1 MLYSCEHKNWLMNP
15 LQLGLE
21 LNLKLILLSS
31 LIVKWSFPFER
42 VYVEVLFVW
51 NFVKVS
57 GLAFRRN
64 IPWTIISVIIGYR
77 SNRFAVAPNFS
88 TPLLMSNHEKVNMQL
103 ANGQHLVLID
113 RRLPIFV
120 VHRNVCFSDNGTQ
133 DLGYSVIKFD
143 NERRDGKIDI
153 NLTTNGFVVKVF
165 SNNASESELKNIGK
179 KTVLGNVLF
188 LRFFRYVTRILQKQ
202 IS

>member
-1 MLYSCEHKNWLMNP
+1 
-15 LQLGLE
+15 
-21 LNLKLILLSS
+21 
-31 LIVKWSFPFER
+31 
-42 VYVEVLFVW
+42 
-51 NFVKVS
+51 
-57 GLAFRRN
+57 
-64 IPWTIISVIIGYR
+64 
-77 SNRFAVAPNFS
+77 
-88 TPLLMSNHEKVNMQL
+88 MQL

-120 VHRNVCFSDNGTQ
+120 VHRNVCFSDDGTQ

-165 SNNASESELKNIGK
+165 SNNASESGLKNIGK

>member
-1 MLYSCEHKNWLMNP
+1 MNP

-21 LNLKLILLSS
+21 LNLKVNFTFLSYR
-31 LIVKWSFPFER
+31 KMKFPFER
-42 VYVEVLFVW
+42 VYVEVLFVC

-103 ANGQHLVLID
+103 ANGQHLVLVD

-120 VHRNVCFSDNGTQ
+120 VHRNMCFSDDGTQ

-165 SNNASESELKNIGK
+165 SNNASESGLKNIGK
-179 KTVLGNVLF
+179 NCSSLWTVLGNVLF
-188 LRFFRYVTRILQKQ
+188 LPLFRYVTRILLKQ

>member
-1 MLYSCEHKNWLMNP
+1 M
-15 LQLGLE
+15 
-21 LNLKLILLSS
+21 
-31 LIVKWSFPFER
+31 
-42 VYVEVLFVW
+42 
-51 NFVKVS
+51 KVS

-120 VHRNVCFSDNGTQ
+120 VHRNVCFSDQ
-133 DLGYSVIKFD
+133 
-143 NERRDGKIDI
+143 RRDGKIDI

-165 SNNASESELKNIGK
+165 SNNASEPGLKNIGK
-179 KTVLGNVLF
+179 NCSSLWTVLGNVLF
-188 LRFFRYVTRILQKQ
+188 LPLFRYVTRILQKQ